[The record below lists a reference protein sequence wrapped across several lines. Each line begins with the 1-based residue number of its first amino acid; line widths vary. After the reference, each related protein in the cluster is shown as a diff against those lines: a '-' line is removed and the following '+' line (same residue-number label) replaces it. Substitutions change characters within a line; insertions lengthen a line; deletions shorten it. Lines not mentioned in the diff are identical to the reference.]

1 MDVNFTKVKN
11 YLLDL
16 EYTINSEDEKTG
28 LFSISKEEEGI
39 VNMIVVCADPI
50 VILEQTLF
58 KVKNESLDIYKQLL
72 LKNRDI
78 IHGAFALNEKGEI
91 IFRDTLQIENLD
103 LNEIEGSINS
113 LTILLSEY
121 RDKIIQFSK

>member
-1 MDVNFTKVKN
+1 MDINFAKVKN

-16 EYTINSEDEKTG
+16 EYTIVSEDESTG
-28 LFSISKEEEGI
+28 IFKITKEEEGI

-50 VILEQTLF
+50 VILEQPLF
-58 KVKNESLDIYKQLL
+58 KIKNESLSIYKQLL
-72 LKNRDI
+72 QKNRDI
-78 IHGAFALNEKGEI
+78 IHGAFAINEKNEV

-121 RDKIIQFSK
+121 REKMIEFSK

>member
-28 LFSISKEEEGI
+28 LFTISKEEEGI

-50 VILEQTLF
+50 VILEQPLF
-58 KVKNESLDIYKQLL
+58 KLKNESLDVYKQLL
-72 LKNRDI
+72 QKNRDI

-121 RDKIIQFSK
+121 RDKIIEFSK

>member
-16 EYTINSEDEKTG
+16 EYTIVSEDEKTG
-28 LFSISKEEEGI
+28 LFTISKPEEGI

-50 VILEQTLF
+50 VILEQPLF
-58 KVKNESLDIYKQLL
+58 KIKNESLNVYKQLL
-72 LKNRDI
+72 QKNRDI
-78 IHGAFALNEKGEI
+78 IHGAFALNENGEV

-121 RDKIIQFSK
+121 RDKIIDFSK

>member
-16 EYTINSEDEKTG
+16 EYTINSENEKTG

-50 VILEQTLF
+50 VILEQPLF
-58 KVKNESLDIYKQLL
+58 KLKNESLGVYKQLL
-72 LKNRDI
+72 QKNRDI

-121 RDKIIQFSK
+121 RDKIIEFSK

>member
-16 EYTINSEDEKTG
+16 EYTIVNEDEKTG
-28 LFSISKEEEGI
+28 LFTISKPEEGI

-50 VILEQTLF
+50 VILEQPLF
-58 KVKNESLDIYKQLL
+58 KIKNENLDVYKQLL
-72 LKNRDI
+72 QKNRDI
-78 IHGAFALNEKGEI
+78 IHGAFALNENGEI

-121 RDKIIQFSK
+121 RDKIIDFSK

>member
-16 EYTINSEDEKTG
+16 EYTIINEDEKTG
-28 LFSISKEEEGI
+28 LFTISKEEEGI

-50 VILEQTLF
+50 VILEQSLF
-58 KVKNESLDIYKQLL
+58 KLKNESLEVYKQLL
-72 LKNRDI
+72 MKNRDI

-121 RDKIIQFSK
+121 RDKIIEFSK

>member
-1 MDVNFTKVKN
+1 MDINFTKVKN

-28 LFSISKEEEGI
+28 IFTISKEEEGI

-50 VILEQTLF
+50 VILEQPLF
-58 KVKNESLDIYKQLL
+58 KIKNESIDVYKQLL
-72 LKNRDI
+72 QKNRDI
-78 IHGAFALNEKGEI
+78 IHGAFAINEKGEI

-121 RDKIIQFSK
+121 RDKIIEFSK

>member
-16 EYTINSEDEKTG
+16 EYTIEKEDEKTG
-28 LFSISKEEEGI
+28 MFTISKEDEGI
-39 VNMIVVCADPI
+39 VNMIIVCADPI
-50 VILEQTLF
+50 VILEQPLF
-58 KVKNESLDIYKQLL
+58 KLKSESLSTYKQLL
-72 LKNRDI
+72 QKNRDI
-78 IHGAFALNEKGEI
+78 IHGAFALNENDEV
-91 IFRDTLQIENLD
+91 IFRDTLQLENLD

-121 RDKIIQFSK
+121 SDKIVEFSK

>member
-16 EYTINSEDEKTG
+16 EYTIVSEDEKTG
-28 LFSISKEEEGI
+28 LFTISKEEEGI

-50 VILEQTLF
+50 VILEQSLF
-58 KVKNESLDIYKQLL
+58 KLKNESIEVYKQLL
-72 LKNRDI
+72 QKNRDI
-78 IHGAFALNEKGEI
+78 IHGAFALNENGEI

-121 RDKIIQFSK
+121 RDKIIEFSK

>member
-16 EYTINSEDEKTG
+16 EYTIVSEDEKTG
-28 LFSISKEEEGI
+28 LFTISKEEEGI

-50 VILEQTLF
+50 VILEQSLF
-58 KVKNESLDIYKQLL
+58 KLKNESLDVYKQLL
-72 LKNRDI
+72 QKNRDI
-78 IHGAFALNEKGEI
+78 IHGAFAINENGEV

-121 RDKIIQFSK
+121 RDKIIEFSK

>member
-16 EYTINSEDEKTG
+16 EYTIVSEDEKTG
-28 LFSISKEEEGI
+28 IFTISKEEEGI

-50 VILEQTLF
+50 VILEQSLF
-58 KVKNESLDIYKQLL
+58 KLKNESVDVYKQLL
-72 LKNRDI
+72 QKNRDI
-78 IHGAFALNEKGEI
+78 IHGAFAINENGEV

-121 RDKIIQFSK
+121 RDKIIEFSK

>member
-16 EYTINSEDEKTG
+16 EYTIEKEDEKTG
-28 LFSISKEEEGI
+28 MFTISKEDEGI
-39 VNMIVVCADPI
+39 VNMIIVCADPI
-50 VILEQTLF
+50 VILEQPLF
-58 KVKNESLDIYKQLL
+58 KLKSESLSTYKQLL
-72 LKNRDI
+72 QKNRDI
-78 IHGAFALNEKGEI
+78 IHGAFALNENDEE
-91 IFRDTLQIENLD
+91 IFRDTLQLQNLD

-121 RDKIIQFSK
+121 SDKIVEFSK